1 MFLCQL
7 ERLRHGHDSKPVAL
21 HLAPLTHR
29 GNVKRPTRMT
39 EQMRTCSPLAG
50 PVVAVERWNRFARTQ
65 PLASPAPAFQLRVQ
79 LRRPKPYVES
89 EHWRRLSLQRSRL
102 ERSRLE
108 RTRLERTRLERT
120 RLERTRLER
129 SGLERLG
136 LERSRLAWAGL
147 EVAEPPT

>member
-7 ERLRHGHDSKPVAL
+7 QRLWHGHDQKPVTL
-21 HLAPLTHR
+21 HLAPLTHC
-29 GNVKRPTRMT
+29 GNVKQPTRMT

-65 PLASPAPAFQLRVQ
+65 PLASPAPAFQLRVR

-102 ERSRLE
+102 ERSG
-108 RTRLERTRLERT
+108 
-120 RLERTRLER
+120 LER
-129 SGLERLG
+129 SGL
-136 LERSRLAWAGL
+136 AWGGL

>member
-7 ERLRHGHDSKPVAL
+7 QRLWHGHDSKPVTL
-21 HLAPLTHR
+21 HLAPLTHC
-29 GNVKRPTRMT
+29 GNVKQPTRMT

-65 PLASPAPAFQLRVQ
+65 PLASPDPAFQLRVR

-102 ERSRLE
+102 ESSRLESSRLECSRLE
-108 RTRLERTRLERT
+108 RSRLVSSRLVSS
-120 RLERTRLER
+120 RLVSSR
-129 SGLERLG
+129 